1 MCRIM
6 RSYDPMLLNTYND
19 IIYTI
24 AQILHDAHALIS
36 HATPT
41 GLYFW
46 IDEFLVQIQFQATIN
61 LRSIYFKKKIA
72 NLDLFV

>member
-36 HATPT
+36 YAT

-46 IDEFLVQIQFQATIN
+46 IEFLVQIQFQAPIN
-61 LRSIYFKKKIA
+61 LSSLYFKKKIA